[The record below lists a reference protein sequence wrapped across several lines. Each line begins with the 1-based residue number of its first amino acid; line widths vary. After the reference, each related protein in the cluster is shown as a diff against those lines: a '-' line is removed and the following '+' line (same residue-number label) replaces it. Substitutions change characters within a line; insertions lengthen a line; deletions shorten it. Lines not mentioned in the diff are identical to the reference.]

1 MKDGEPPAEGAVR
14 IIPATS
20 PFYPEDPSTWASG
33 EVLRLLLAPIIVTML
48 FVSGIYWIKWRL
60 SAGPAE
66 QEPAATVQVHL
77 MARPG
82 PEIVPVPL
90 ADTSPATAAHI
101 AARSES
107 SLDQSDRP
115 AEDAAVA
122 PVPPATTV
130 KDVAAPINR
139 AIPSDGP
146 PSATAAKF
154 RQALLRHVA
163 RYQRYPKAARRD
175 RLYGSVDT
183 IFSMRRDGTVVG
195 VWVRSSSGQPIFD
208 KEAVDTIWRAQPLPP
223 IPADL
228 PDPLTVETTL
238 VFEPS

>member
-1 MKDGEPPAEGAVR
+1 MKARNPPVEGSAR

-20 PFYPEDPSTWASG
+20 PFYPEDPNVWPSG

-48 FVSGIYWIKWRL
+48 FVGGIYWIKWRL
-60 SAGPAE
+60 PAGSAE
-66 QEPAATVQVHL
+66 REPAATVQVHL

-82 PEIVPVPL
+82 PELVPVPVAETTL
-90 ADTSPATAAHI
+90 ATAAPI
-101 AARSES
+101 AARTES
-107 SLDQSDRP
+107 SPDHSDRP
-115 AEDAAVA
+115 AEDAAA
-122 PVPPATTV
+122 PVPSKTAI
-130 KDVAAPINR
+130 KEVAAPINR
-139 AIPSDGP
+139 ALPSDGP
-146 PSATAAKF
+146 PSEAAARF
-154 RQALLRHVA
+154 RQALLRQVA
-163 RYQRYPKAARRD
+163 RYQRYPKAAWRD

-183 IFSMRRDGTVVG
+183 IFAMRRDGTVLG

>member
-1 MKDGEPPAEGAVR
+1 MNNGEPPAEGNVR
-14 IIPATS
+14 IIPASS
-20 PFYPEDPSTWASG
+20 PFYPEDPSAWASG
-33 EVLRLLLAPIIVTML
+33 EVLRLLLVPVIVTML

-60 SAGPAE
+60 PAGHAE

-82 PEIVPVPL
+82 PEVVPVPE
-90 ADTSPATAAHI
+90 AETSPAAAAHI
-101 AARSES
+101 AARTES

-115 AEDAAVA
+115 AEDM
-122 PVPPATTV
+122 PVTPATAT
-130 KDVAAPINR
+130 KDVAAPVNR
-139 AIPSDGP
+139 AIASDAP
-146 PSATAAKF
+146 PSEAAAKF
-154 RQALLRHVA
+154 RQALLRHVG
-163 RYQRYPKAARRD
+163 RYQRYPRAARRE

-183 IFSMRRDGTVVG
+183 IFSMRRDGTVLG
-195 VWVRSSSGQPIFD
+195 VWVRSGSGQPIFD

-238 VFEPS
+238 VFDPS